1 MQTKVTNREDGNAAL
16 PMPSQDRNGDEIQHW
31 NLKLS
36 CLFEFTIYQIKTLVF
51 NFKFFLGLLFYMF
64 YNM

>member
-1 MQTKVTNREDGNAAL
+1 MQTKATNREDGNAAL
-16 PMPSQDRNGDEIQHW
+16 PMPSQDRNGDETQHW

-51 NFKFFLGLLFYMF
+51 NFLGSLFYMF